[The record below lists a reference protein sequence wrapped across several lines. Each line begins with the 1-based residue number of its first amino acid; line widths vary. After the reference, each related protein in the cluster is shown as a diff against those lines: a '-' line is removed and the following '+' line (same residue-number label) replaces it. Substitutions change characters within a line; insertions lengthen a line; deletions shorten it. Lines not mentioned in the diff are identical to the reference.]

1 MLLIYYN
8 LNSFCV
14 PDFQKMCTEDNIKKA
29 YHYAVPK
36 LMSIRMAYIRCQNY
50 ILLLIIL
57 LCDIYIAFC
66 YMHGLF
72 CYLISHY
79 AIFILH
85 FAT

>member
-1 MLLIYYN
+1 MVISNKEVVLGA
-8 LNSFCV
+8 
-14 PDFQKMCTEDNIKKA
+14 PDRVNIPRLTHDTSGA
-29 YHYAVPK
+29 P
-36 LMSIRMAYIRCQNY
+36 STMAYIRCQNY
-50 ILLLIIL
+50 ILLLIL

-79 AIFILH
+79 ALFILH

>member
-1 MLLIYYN
+1 M
-8 LNSFCV
+8 
-14 PDFQKMCTEDNIKKA
+14 KIK
-29 YHYAVPK
+29 
-36 LMSIRMAYIRCQNY
+36 SMAYIRCQNY